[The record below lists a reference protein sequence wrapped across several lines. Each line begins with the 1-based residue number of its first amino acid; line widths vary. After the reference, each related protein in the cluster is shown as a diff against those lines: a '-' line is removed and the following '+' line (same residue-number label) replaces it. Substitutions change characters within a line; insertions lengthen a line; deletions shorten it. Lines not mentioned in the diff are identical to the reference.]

1 MAHNLHEW
9 GNIKCGGATLV
20 NVIVVF
26 PKIDDAKKIRN
37 LLVRN
42 GIDVTAVCNSGAQVF
57 QFIDAI
63 EDGIIVSGYR
73 MADMQCTEL
82 RDNLSEDFQ
91 MLILASQGHVQEFAG
106 DDIVCLPMPI
116 KAYDLVNTI
125 EDMYNIIMRRRKKR
139 REKPKQRSAEEKA
152 VIENAKM
159 RLMREKNFTEEE
171 AHRYLQKISMDSGR
185 ALVETCQMLISMV

>member
-1 MAHNLHEW
+1 M
-9 GNIKCGGATLV
+9 IS
-20 NVIVVF
+20 VIVVF
-26 PKIDDAKKIRN
+26 PKIDDARKIRN

-57 QFIDAI
+57 QYVDAI

-82 RDNLSEDFQ
+82 RENLADDFQ
-91 MLILASQGHVQEFAG
+91 MLILASQAHVQEFVG
-106 DDIVCLPMPI
+106 DDMVCLPMPV

-125 EDMYNIIMRRRKKR
+125 EDMCSVIMRRRKKR

-159 RLMREKNFTEEE
+159 RLMREQNYTEEE
-171 AHRYLQKISMDSGR
+171 AHKYLQKISMDSGR
-185 ALVETCQMLISMV
+185 NLVETCQMLISMV

>member
-1 MAHNLHEW
+1 M
-9 GNIKCGGATLV
+9 I

-42 GIDVTAVCNSGAQVF
+42 GIDVTAVCNSGAQVY
-57 QFIDAI
+57 QYTDSI

-73 MADMQCTEL
+73 MSDMPCTEL
-82 RDNLSEDFQ
+82 RDNLSAEFQ
-91 MLILASQGHVQEFAG
+91 MLILASKNHVQEFAG
-106 DDIVCLPMPI
+106 ADMVCLPMPL
-116 KAYDLVNTI
+116 KAYDLVTTI
-125 EDMYNIIMRRRKKR
+125 EDMYSVIMRRRKKR
-139 REKPKQRSAEEKA
+139 KDKPKTRSAEEIA

-159 RLMREKNFTEEE
+159 RLMRERDCTEEE

-185 ALVETCQMLISMV
+185 NLVETCQMLISMI